1 MTSNCI
7 HCMARYSKGKSERSV
22 WFLPGPYFAIRT
34 VYTETDISCVFLFT
48 KVGELKINNFGAS
61 II

>member
-1 MTSNCI
+1 
-7 HCMARYSKGKSERSV
+7 MARYSKGKSVRPV

-34 VYTETDISCVFLFT
+34 VFTETDISCVFLFT
-48 KVGELKINNFGAS
+48 KVGELKINKFGAS